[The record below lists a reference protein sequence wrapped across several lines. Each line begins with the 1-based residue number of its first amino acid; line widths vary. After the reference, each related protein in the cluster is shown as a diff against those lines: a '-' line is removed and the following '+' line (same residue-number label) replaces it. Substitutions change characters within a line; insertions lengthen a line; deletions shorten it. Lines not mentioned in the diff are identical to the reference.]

1 MSVGS
6 GASILH
12 PGEVIS
18 RRGCTETAVGSP
30 SWLLFRYLPYSR
42 AVAALG
48 FGSIQG
54 PIGALQNG
62 APVVLGQGFCQPG
75 TECVDEINGALS
87 DCGRREV

>member
-6 GASILH
+6 GASILR
-12 PGEVIS
+12 PGEAIS
-18 RRGCTETAVGSP
+18 RRGCTGTAVGSL
-30 SWLLFRYLPYSR
+30 SWLLFRSLPYSG
-42 AVAALG
+42 AVATVC
-48 FGSIQG
+48 FGGIQG
-54 PIGALQNG
+54 PIRALQNG